1 MKKNR
6 KVKSKAED
14 FQNSQSV
21 TEDWSF
27 YNIQLQFS
35 LFDLLSSQPDYFR
48 VNEII
53 FIMIKSLMTLEH
65 QSDWCTLKNLHL

>member
-21 TEDWSF
+21 TEDCSF

-35 LFDLLSSQPDYFR
+35 LFDLLFSQPDCFR

-65 QSDWCTLKNLHL
+65 QND

>member
-6 KVKSKAED
+6 KVKNKAED

-21 TEDWSF
+21 TEDCSF

-35 LFDLLSSQPDYFR
+35 LFDLLFSQPDCFR

-65 QSDWCTLKNLHL
+65 QND

>member
-53 FIMIKSLMTLEH
+53 FIMIKNLMTLEH
-65 QSDWCTLKNLHL
+65 QND